1 MAVFSSG
8 FFAEWLKDRL
18 LCNQFPYRPPSVVQF
33 FLIFFKSRQTGFN
46 LLIFFF
52 WIVEV
57 EQRAMKNCSRWK
69 MSQCD
74 CYRFII
80 CFIFYYSYHSCCI
93 SLSLSDSISM
103 LCSSFSYSLS
113 QFTISSPHSSSP
125 SLTVDLLIYL
135 LVSMYESTYLYSFL
149 FIFLSMS
156 LSSHPSFSFCLSLFL
171 PFLVS
176 RVLWKLFYSKCLG
189 ATSNNKTNGVSA
201 EKENREPATNGSR
214 ERL

>member
-8 FFAEWLKDRL
+8 FFAEWLKARL
-18 LCNQFPYRPPSVVQF
+18 LCNQFPFRPPSVVQF

-80 CFIFYYSYHSCCI
+80 CFIFYYPDHSCCI
-93 SLSLSDSISM
+93 SHSLSVSISM
-103 LCSSFSYSLS
+103 LWCYIFLILFLNSVFPVL
-113 QFTISSPHSSSP
+113 IP

-135 LVSMYESTYLYSFL
+135 LVSMYESTYLYSFFIYFSFYVSVFSSL
-149 FIFLSMS
+149 FFFLSLS
-156 LSSHPSFSFCLSLFL
+156 LSPIFSESSTLKTFLFEV
-171 PFLVS
+171 P
-176 RVLWKLFYSKCLG
+176 G
-189 ATSNNKTNGVSA
+189 GNK
-201 EKENREPATNGSR
+201 
-214 ERL
+214 

>member
-8 FFAEWLKDRL
+8 FFAEWLKGRL
-18 LCNQFPYRPPSVVQF
+18 LCNQFPFRPPSVVQF

-80 CFIFYYSYHSCCI
+80 CFAFLLPRPFLLHLSFSFCFYLYVV
-93 SLSLSDSISM
+93 M
-103 LCSSFSYSLS
+103 LYFSYSLS
-113 QFTISSPHSSSP
+113 QFSISCPHSLPNCWPTHLSTRLYVWVYISVQFFIYFSFFVSVFSSIFFFL
-125 SLTVDLLIYL
+125 SLSLSPIF
-135 LVSMYESTYLYSFL
+135 SESSTLKTFL
-149 FIFLSMS
+149 FEV
-156 LSSHPSFSFCLSLFL
+156 P
-171 PFLVS
+171 
-176 RVLWKLFYSKCLG
+176 G
-189 ATSNNKTNGVSA
+189 GNK
-201 EKENREPATNGSR
+201 
-214 ERL
+214 

>member
-18 LCNQFPYRPPSVVQF
+18 LCNQFPFRPPSVVQF

-69 MSQCD
+69 MSLCD

-80 CFIFYYSYHSCCI
+80 CFIFFYYPDHSCCI
-93 SLSLSDSISM
+93 SLSLSVSISM
-103 LCSSFSYSLS
+103 LWCYIFLILFLNSVFPVL
-113 QFTISSPHSSSP
+113 IP

-149 FIFLSMS
+149 SIFLVW
-156 LSSHPSFSFCLSLFL
+156 LFFAPS
-171 PFLVS
+171 
-176 RVLWKLFYSKCLG
+176 
-189 ATSNNKTNGVSA
+189 
-201 EKENREPATNGSR
+201 
-214 ERL
+214 